1 MSKVSIRC
9 PALEPLEFNLSEYV
23 LFLLLTR
30 WFYFKICLVCYILGK
45 FHHGS
50 FKCFH
55 PDYCV
60 LQIHV
65 TTFIKRLH
73 IASCYPDSMLLSK
86 LHLLSKWI
94 LSGNVLIR
102 HYWMQPTHFEGQN
115 INFAL
120 RKFTRRLKA
129 RDTLPDIS
137 IGFSNRQNH

>member
-1 MSKVSIRC
+1 MSTVSIRC
-9 PALEPLEFNLSEYV
+9 PALEPLEFNLSEYL

-30 WFYFKICLVCYILGK
+30 WFPFKIWLVCYILGN

-65 TTFIKRLH
+65 TTSIERLP
-73 IASCYPDSMLLSK
+73 IPSCYPDSVLLSK
-86 LHLLSKWI
+86 LHLLRKWI

-102 HYWMQPTHFEGQN
+102 HYRMQPTHFEGQN

-129 RDTLPDIS
+129 RDTLTDIS
-137 IGFSNRQNH
+137 IRFSNGQNH